1 MAPTANASTMP
12 TAAAIAAAAA
22 TAKIQAMDAV
32 SSNAILGL
40 AAVVPSLLTT
50 SNPSSPDIFTAI
62 PVPTSLPP
70 VIEPPRLH
78 SPTMLA
84 PVTLAPITP
93 VAIIAPM
100 PVVSTPVL
108 PPQTVNPVD
117 IFKKAQE
124 KQQEEFQK
132 KLMEDVEPQTLQ
144 QQETMSIKGQS
155 ARHLVMQ
162 RLMRPI
168 DSKVV
173 ILRNM
178 VGPEDVDESL
188 QEEIQDECSKFGKV
202 ERVVIYKEKQT
213 DNEEDDQ
220 SDVLVKI
227 FVEFSQSVATERS
240 RDALNGRYF
249 GGRLVKAEIY
259 DQALFDHGDLSA

>member
-1 MAPTANASTMP
+1 MAPTTNSAMP

-32 SSNAILGL
+32 ASNAVLGL
-40 AAVVPSLLTT
+40 AAVIPSLVT

-78 SPTMLA
+78 SPTTLV

-93 VAIIAPM
+93 VAVIAPM
-100 PVVSTPVL
+100 VVSAPVL
-108 PPQTVNPVD
+108 PPLPIKPNPED

-124 KQQEEFQK
+124 KQQEELQK
-132 KLMEDVEPQTLQ
+132 KLLEDGEPQTLQ

-188 QEEIQDECSKFGKV
+188 QEEIQDECSKFGTV